1 MTEYVLAII
10 SAFWLGVLTSISPCP
25 LATNVAAM
33 SFVGRR
39 VGSPRRVFFAGALYT
54 GGRALTYGLLGVV
67 LVSSLLSAPALSNA
81 LQKYMNLAL
90 GPLMILVGMVL
101 LEMITFNVGNGGIGD
116 NLRKKLEH
124 MGFWGAGLLGIVFA
138 LSFCPTSAAL
148 FFGSLIPLALKQESG
163 LALPTIYGV
172 ATGLPVLLFAVLI
185 AMGAKKVGKAYD
197 KIVVFEHWAR
207 KITGGIFIAVGVYY
221 CLTLVFGVSFFG

>member
-1 MTEYVLAII
+1 MNEYALAVA

-39 VGSPRRVFFAGALYT
+39 VGSPRRVFLAGTLYT
-54 GGRALTYGLLGVV
+54 CGRALTYGLLGVA
-67 LVSSLLSAPALSNA
+67 LVSSLLSAPWLSNL

-90 GPLMILVGMVL
+90 GPLLILVGMVL
-101 LEMITFNVGNGGIGD
+101 LEMITFNLGNGGIGD
-116 NLRKKLEH
+116 GLRKKLEH
-124 MGFWGAGLLGIVFA
+124 MGFWGAGLMGIVFA

-148 FFGSLIPLALKQESG
+148 FFGSLLPLALKQESSLG
-163 LALPTIYGV
+163 LPIIYGI

-197 KIVVFEHWAR
+197 KIVSFEHWAR
-207 KITGGIFIAVGVYY
+207 KITGGIFIAVGIYY
-221 CLTLVFGVSFFG
+221 CLTLVFGVSF

>member
-1 MTEYVLAII
+1 MSELVLAFV

-39 VGSPRRVFFAGALYT
+39 VGNPRKVFWAGSLYT
-54 GGRALTYGLLGVV
+54 AGRALTYGLLGVV

-101 LEMITFNVGNGGIGD
+101 LEMITFSMGSGGGMGD
-116 NLRKKLEH
+116 AFRRKIEK

-163 LALPTIYGV
+163 LALPTVYGI

-185 AMGAKKVGKAYD
+185 AMGASKVAKAYD
-197 KIVVFEHWAR
+197 RIVAFEHWAR
-207 KITGGIFIAVGVYY
+207 KITGAIFILVGLYY
-221 CLTLVFGVSFFG
+221 SLTLVFGVSL

>member
-1 MTEYVLAII
+1 MNEYALAIA

-39 VGSPRRVFFAGALYT
+39 VGSPRRVFLAGTLYT
-54 GGRALTYGLLGVV
+54 AGRALTYGLLGVV
-67 LVSSLLSAPALSNA
+67 LVSSLLSAPWLSNL

-90 GPLMILVGMVL
+90 GPLLILVGMVL

-116 NLRKKLEH
+116 SLRKKMEH
-124 MGFWGAGLLGIVFA
+124 MGFWGAGLMGIVFA

-148 FFGSLIPLALKQESG
+148 FFGSLLPLALKQESG
-163 LALPTIYGV
+163 LALPTIYGI

-197 KIVVFEHWAR
+197 RILAFEHWAR
-207 KITGGIFIAVGVYY
+207 KITGGIFIAVGIYY
-221 CLTLVFGVSFFG
+221 CLTLVFGVSF